1 MQTLLWPHVLM
12 TVQLLVGSFGLLCCS
27 VNFYHCTFRPLRDRR
42 RGIDTRTRYYPSPI
56 PVLGYLACFLIVAV
70 DAHLAV
76 TIPVV
81 LLMLVDPG
89 GLHWWPI
96 WALWMAFKSR
106 GNDRPQN
113 GPGET

>member
-1 MQTLLWPHVLM
+1 
-12 TVQLLVGSFGLLCCS
+12 
-27 VNFYHCTFRPLRDRR
+27 
-42 RGIDTRTRYYPSPI
+42 
-56 PVLGYLACFLIVAV
+56 VAV